1 MDSVFGMC
9 GKDWVIVVADTNVVR
24 SIFSLKNDE
33 DKIMQMNSSKVCA
46 ASGEQTERYQ
56 FTNYIMRNLN
66 LMEMQ
71 TGFEP
76 GVEQTAQYMRSE
88 MAEALRR
95 APYQVNLLLGGY
107 DKVEDEAQMYY
118 LDYLGCL
125 QRVSK
130 GAHGYAAYFVNSVLD
145 NNFQQDMTLDQGIA
159 AMKKCIEELRTR
171 FIMHQ
176 PCYTAKIVT
185 KDGIQVMHL
194 K

>member
-185 KDGIQVMHL
+185 KDGIQVMQL

>member
-1 MDSVFGMC
+1 MDSVFGIC
-9 GKDWVIVVADTNVVR
+9 GKDWCIVVADTNVNR
-24 SIFSLKNDE
+24 SIFALKSDE
-33 DKIMQMNSSKVCA
+33 DKIMQMNKSKVCA

-95 APYQVNLLLGGY
+95 APYQVNVLLGGY
-107 DKVEDEAQMYY
+107 DHVEEEAQMYY

-145 NNFQQDMTLDQGIA
+145 QHFKKDMTLEQGME
-159 AMKKCIEELRTR
+159 AMRQCIVELRTR
-171 FIMHQ
+171 FIMNQ
-176 PCYTAKIVT
+176 PVYLAKIVT
-185 KDGIQVMHL
+185 KDGIKVETL

>member
-145 NNFQQDMTLDQGIA
+145 NNF
-159 AMKKCIEELRTR
+159 
-171 FIMHQ
+171 
-176 PCYTAKIVT
+176 
-185 KDGIQVMHL
+185 
-194 K
+194 